1 MYCFLLISIIISL
14 YMSICFF
21 FILAR
26 ISQESSVKSLFQAA
40 QPSLSAKQL
49 LKSSGDSKE
58 KDSKSG
64 KKDKDK
70 EKEKPMASDDSEA
83 GCEGSSKSEFS
94 KLHF

>member
-1 MYCFLLISIIISL
+1 
-14 YMSICFF
+14 MSNCFF

-26 ISQESSVKSLFQAA
+26 ISQESSVRSLFQSA

-49 LKSSGDSKE
+49 LKNSGDSKE
-58 KDSKSG
+58 KDSKSS

-70 EKEKPMASDDSEA
+70 EKIKASDDSEA
-83 GCEGSSKSEFS
+83 GWEGSSQSDVS